1 MGLFK
6 KGAKSAVSGGR
17 GAVMQEALSNISE
30 LTQNSSISGYES
42 TTDSSIL
49 QSAFAFFGVEAPH
62 FPTHEVFERI
72 AAFVNM
78 CGGLVIIFGVVVA
91 VINFLLFVSNISFGS
106 KPSPN
111 YGSAPLL

>member
-1 MGLFK
+1 
-6 KGAKSAVSGGR
+6 
-17 GAVMQEALSNISE
+17 MQEALSNISE
-30 LTQNSSISGYES
+30 LTQNSSISGDES
-42 TTDSSIL
+42 TTGSSIL

-111 YGSAPLL
+111 YGSAPVVFCSVVCTPVLTRTRVHV